1 MPDYVGHI
9 FALTLP
15 KLQRPNPGADYCS
28 PTTPNRWNSALP
40 ARLPGRPSNEDR
52 RRAALQ
58 GPVNGERRKVGLGQ
72 EAVESAASRLRHQPA
87 FREDGRGTNARLSR
101 DASVVKL
108 TMGFGEVLF
117 RDLGPSAVTLGPA
130 SEGAASA
137 KRRLLHD
144 DKTGAC
150 SRRSTRRSATMT
162 DMNLSALW
170 TRLRPSKRSAK
181 ASASATSAAVAGVS
195 FLAAHDPGRIVD
207 LGEHNKNVSAGPD
220 PGSTVPFDRCA
231 ICIRSPKALRGSEI
245 SPAPCAIRPWE
256 RT

>member
-58 GPVNGERRKVGLGQ
+58 GPVNRERRKVGLGQ

-144 DKTGAC
+144 DKTGALEVL
-150 SRRSTRRSATMT
+150 
-162 DMNLSALW
+162 DEALGDDD
-170 TRLRPSKRSAK
+170 RHEL
-181 ASASATSAAVAGVS
+181 VGVVDP
-195 FLAAHDPGRIVD
+195 LAALKTQREGQRVGDIG
-207 LGEHNKNVSAGPD
+207 GGG
-220 PGSTVPFDRCA
+220 GS
-231 ICIRSPKALRGSEI
+231 
-245 SPAPCAIRPWE
+245 
-256 RT
+256 